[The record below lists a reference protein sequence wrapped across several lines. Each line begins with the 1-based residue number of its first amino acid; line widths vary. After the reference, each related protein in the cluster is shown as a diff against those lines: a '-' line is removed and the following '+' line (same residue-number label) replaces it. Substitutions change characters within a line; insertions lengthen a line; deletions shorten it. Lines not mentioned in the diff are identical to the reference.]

1 MHIHHPRLLIDNPTK
16 LLFINFRCNCARSV
30 FGQCKIELKHC
41 ITEVRFPVPLNEAN
55 KGSMNHIVWQQNRP
69 FASSGQMVRNKL
81 CWDANNAVKLPKQR
95 NSYQSS
101 PTFISFGKFH
111 CAIPA
116 FRTMW
121 PARAKGLFWQVA
133 EKQFQ
138 FLTLQ
143 NHNTSELKVPRE
155 TCKPWVD
162 SKISAMAS
170 VSTVTSAVIVSFIV
184 VAFGE

>member
-69 FASSGQMVRNKL
+69 FARSGQMVMNKL

-138 FLTLQ
+138 FLTLRNKWHHIRTEGTKRDVQ
-143 NHNTSELKVPRE
+143 TLGWPKNLRIWLQYQLLHQL
-155 TCKPWVD
+155 W
-162 SKISAMAS
+162 
-170 VSTVTSAVIVSFIV
+170 
-184 VAFGE
+184 